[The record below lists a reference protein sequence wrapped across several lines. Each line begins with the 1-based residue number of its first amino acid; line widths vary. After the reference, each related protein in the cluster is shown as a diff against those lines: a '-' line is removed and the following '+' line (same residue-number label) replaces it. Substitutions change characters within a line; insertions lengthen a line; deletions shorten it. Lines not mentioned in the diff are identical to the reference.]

1 VAGVFFLVAVFFA
14 AFFAGMIDLFINSH
28 QNAASG
34 KCGDPFNNLRRK
46 FIFGYGEAADL
57 TL

>member
-1 VAGVFFLVAVFFA
+1 
-14 AFFAGMIDLFINSH
+14 MIDLFINSH